1 MITQQDRA
9 LSRLAVKNGFLDK
22 EAVRECFKDLKK
34 DGAESTVRFEDLA
47 VEKGY
52 ISNEQA
58 TAISLA
64 YQRLRK
70 DAERRKW
77 QIKGYEIY
85 NKLGEG
91 GLGVVFK
98 AKQNSMNRLV
108 ALKILHKRWLNDEEF
123 KQRFLVEARLVGKLS
138 HQNLIKVYDV
148 GREDWKLY
156 FSMEFVEGE
165 TLEDLIE
172 RQGPLETLHAVDI
185 TMQILRGINYISRY
199 DIVHCDIKP
208 SNILLSTDGTA
219 KIGDFGFVKSNIEIE
234 VTEEGSV
241 LGTPDYI
248 APEQAMGKEV
258 DFRADIYALG
268 ITLYHMVARK
278 PPFDGTASMIMRS
291 HIRDKL
297 PNPKIHNPNVNEDLV
312 KIIEKMTAKD
322 PADRYNEIS
331 QLFDAL
337 ESVRL
342 KEKTGKGS
350 ELSTLSRGELIS
362 ALKVERDDKSTAKK
376 ELKKLRA
383 KLEKMQQLLWIA
395 LGVGAF
401 AVLALL
407 ILVINA
413 LMKGNGG

>member
-9 LSRLAVKNGFLDK
+9 LSRLAVKNNFMDK
-22 EAVRECFKDLKK
+22 EAVRKCFREMKK
-34 DGAESTVRFEDLA
+34 LGSKADQAIRFEDLA
-47 VEKGY
+47 VEHGY
-52 ISNEQA
+52 LKNDQA
-58 TAISLA
+58 TAITLA

-77 QIKGYEIY
+77 SIKGYEIY
-85 NKLGEG
+85 NKIGEG

-98 AKQNSMNRLV
+98 AKQISMNRLV

-172 RQGPLETLHAVDI
+172 REGPLDTLKASNI
-185 TMQILRGINYISRY
+185 TLQILRGVNYISRF

-208 SNILLSTDGTA
+208 SNILLSNDGAA
-219 KIGDFGFVKSNIEIE
+219 KLGDFGFVKSNIEIE

-248 APEQAMGKEV
+248 APEQAMGKDI
-258 DFRADIYALG
+258 DFRADMYSLG
-268 ITLYHMVARK
+268 ITLYHMIARK

-297 PNPKIHNPNVNEDLV
+297 PSPKIHNPNVNEDLV
-312 KIIEKMTAKD
+312 KIINRMTEKN
-322 PADRYNEIS
+322 PVDRYKSIDS
-331 QLFDAL
+331 LFDAFEL
-337 ESVRL
+337 LKL
-342 KEKTGKGS
+342 KEKSGKDS
-350 ELSTLSRGELIS
+350 EFHDLNRKELVATLKIE
-362 ALKVERDDKSTAKK
+362 KDKQKKHKK
-376 ELKKLRA
+376 EMLA
-383 KLEKMQQLLWIA
+383 MTGQIAKMQQLLWAAIA
-395 LGVGAF
+395 VAIF
-401 AVLALL
+401 AVLVCIVLIIKLL
-407 ILVINA
+407 A
-413 LMKGNGG
+413 A

>member
-9 LSRLAVKNGFLDK
+9 LSRLAVKNNFMDK
-22 EAVRECFKDLKK
+22 EAVRKCFREMKK
-34 DGAESTVRFEDLA
+34 LGQQSDQPARFEDLA
-47 VEKGY
+47 VENGFL
-52 ISNEQA
+52 SNDQA
-58 TAISLA
+58 TAITLA

-77 QIKGYEIY
+77 SIKGYEIY
-85 NKLGEG
+85 NKIGEG

-98 AKQNSMNRLV
+98 AKQISMNRLV

-172 RQGPLETLHAVDI
+172 REGPLDTLQASNI
-185 TMQILRGINYISRY
+185 TLQILRGINYITRY

-208 SNILLSTDGTA
+208 SNILLSTDGSA
-219 KIGDFGFVKSNIEIE
+219 KLGDFGFVKSNIEIE

-248 APEQAMGKEV
+248 APEQAMGKDI
-258 DFRADIYALG
+258 DFRADMYSLG

-297 PNPKIHNPNVNEDLV
+297 PSPKIHNPNANEDLI
-312 KIIEKMTAKD
+312 KIINRMTEKNPD
-322 PADRYNEIS
+322 DRYGSCEE
-331 QLFDAL
+331 LFDAFEAL
-337 ESVRL
+337 KL
-342 KEKTGKGS
+342 KEKTGKDS
-350 ELSTLSRGELIS
+350 EFHDLNRKELVS
-362 ALKVERDDKSTAKK
+362 ALKLEKDKAKK
-376 ELKKLRA
+376 HSKEVGALSNQVA
-383 KLEKMQQLLWIA
+383 KMQQLLWGAIA
-395 LGVGAF
+395 IAVISVLICVG
-401 AVLALL
+401 LL
-407 ILVINA
+407 VKQLV
-413 LMKGNGG
+413 G

>member
-9 LSRLAVKNGFLDK
+9 LSRLAVKNNFMDK
-22 EAVRECFKDLKK
+22 EAVRKCFREMKK
-34 DGAESTVRFEDLA
+34 LGSKNDQSVRFEDLA
-47 VEKGY
+47 VEHGY
-52 ISNEQA
+52 LSNDQA
-58 TAISLA
+58 TAITLA

-77 QIKGYEIY
+77 SIKGYEIY
-85 NKLGEG
+85 NKIGEG

-98 AKQNSMNRLV
+98 AKQISMNRLV

-172 RQGPLETLHAVDI
+172 RDGPLETLHATNI
-185 TMQILRGINYISRY
+185 TLQILRGVNYISRY
-199 DIVHCDIKP
+199 EIVHCDIKP
-208 SNILLSTDGTA
+208 SNILLSMDGAA
-219 KIGDFGFVKSNIEIE
+219 KLGDFGFVKSNIEIE

-248 APEQAMGKEV
+248 APEQAMGKDI
-258 DFRADIYALG
+258 DFRADMYSLG

-297 PNPKIHNPNVNEDLV
+297 PSPKIHNPNVSEDMI
-312 KIIEKMTAKD
+312 KIINRMTEKNPD
-322 PADRYNEIS
+322 DRYKSIEE
-331 QLFDAL
+331 LFEAFETL
-337 ESVRL
+337 KL
-342 KEKTGKGS
+342 KEKSGKDS
-350 ELSTLSRGELIS
+350 EFHDLNRKELVK
-362 ALKVERDDKSTAKK
+362 ALKLEKDKTSDNGSKVTDLSEQVA
-376 ELKKLRA
+376 
-383 KLEKMQQLLWIA
+383 KMQQLLWGAI
-395 LGVGAF
+395 GVAVF
-401 AVLALL
+401 AVLVCIVFIIKFLAT
-407 ILVINA
+407 
-413 LMKGNGG
+413 